1 MRTIPD
7 QSEPHKGRRFV
18 DLVAPQASF
27 LRTALERAWH
37 AAPSD
42 MRLRF
47 LQDVLTAEER
57 AALAEMSPE
66 TPDVPPP
73 PPS

>member
-1 MRTIPD
+1 MRD
-7 QSEPHKGRRFV
+7 LSARGEPHKGRRLV

-42 MRLRF
+42 MRLAF
-47 LQDVLTAEER
+47 LRDVLTAEER
-57 AALAEMSPE
+57 AALAETSPDKID
-66 TPDVPPP
+66 TA
-73 PPS
+73 S